1 MTPSKSIIITLIGT
15 LSIYSLTKINF
26 QDNFPFSILL
36 FSSKET
42 EKSIDSMCSNSE
54 LDLVEF
60 YKTTGPNYNFNTP
73 GGSDIFNELAQK
85 LFTNS
90 SSIEFGDITSFM
102 FKSSLVI
109 FLVLFIILII
119 LWIPFI
125 CCICCKCCICI
136 PKTILK
142 CSSIF
147 AYICFIFCVAIL
159 VLCFIG
165 YFKNSSIF
173 HGIYGFMCSLLKLGH
188 HLLNGDD
195 YKVKPYWSGVTPII
209 DILSNTTKNISN
221 LFVLAKDMTVNLTV
235 IDDLFKDM
243 NNDLSYEYD
252 FRVNN
257 CTIYSPIPGEEKI
270 FPSYLNNY
278 GPPSNETTI
287 LGGIQKVLDDFEP
300 YSAGPL
306 REILDIIDLK
316 DSAKDIKDAIEGFCD
331 DLDGSIDDIDSKIGE
346 VIDNFE
352 DAIHEIDS
360 VGRGV
365 MNTLFSLNIGLM
377 IAIFVSLLLMY
388 YFKCGHCLLCI
399 SWFFLYIF
407 MLLSL
412 ILGTLFLVLGLFV
425 QGLSSGIN
433 YAIRSLDDDSDD
445 SASDIINV
453 CFNKDGILTESIIF
467 PEDANISV
475 IDAIYNL
482 ENDINGNI
490 NDLKMYNFSFIS
502 IIENQYED
510 FMKRPKYYI
519 PQLVTS
525 LNNIRKYIDLSSNDS
540 YVSKESPS
548 YDEWEIT
555 KDDCEEGYK
564 YMPNDNNSKGI
575 GSDKFCLVIE
585 EWKLEDIKERYKNIK
600 SNNESIDINE
610 VIESYFNSISK
621 CISSNDELISDIE
634 KNNTK
639 FNESIIQIRN
649 KAIDALNSILGVV
662 KPFRDSIRDIV
673 GAGSIFNILTCNFF
687 KRDYNKLLEELY
699 VEFGSTFKST
709 SNIILSICALEFVMT
724 LLMLIIIGDLI
735 KKKKDKSREAEDNEN
750 SELMKGLTD
759 IKEEEIVN

>member
-1 MTPSKSIIITLIGT
+1 MTPSKSIIITLIGA

-54 LDLVEF
+54 LDLVDF

-136 PKTILK
+136 PKRILK

-221 LFVLAKDMTVNLTV
+221 LFVLAKDMTGNLTV

-270 FPSYLNNY
+270 FPSYLKNY

-316 DSAKDIKDAIEGFCD
+316 DSAKDIKEAIEGFCD

-490 NDLKMYNFSFIS
+490 NDLKMYNFSSIS

-600 SNNESIDINE
+600 SNNESIDIND

-639 FNESIIQIRN
+639 FNESIIRIKN

-662 KPFRDSIRDIV
+662 KPFRDSIREIV

-687 KRDYNKLLEELY
+687 KRDFNKILEELY
-699 VEFGSTFKST
+699 VEFGSAFKST

>member
-1 MTPSKSIIITLIGT
+1 MTPLKSIIITLIGT
-15 LSIYSLTKINF
+15 LAIYSLTKINF
-26 QDNFPFSILL
+26 LENFPFSILL

-60 YKTTGPNYNFNTP
+60 YKTTGPNYNFATP
-73 GGSDIFNELAQK
+73 GGSDTFNELAQK

-90 SSIEFGDITSFM
+90 SSIEMGDIASFM
-102 FKSSLVI
+102 FKSSLV
-109 FLVLFIILII
+109 FFPVLFIILII
-119 LWIPFI
+119 LWIPFT

-136 PKTILK
+136 PKRILK

-173 HGIYGFMCSLLKLGH
+173 HGLYGFMCSLLKFGH

-221 LFVLAKDMTVNLTV
+221 LFVLAKDMTGNLTV

-252 FRVNN
+252 IRVNN

-270 FPSYLNNY
+270 FPPYLNNY

-300 YSAGPL
+300 YSAGPF

-331 DLDGSIDDIDSKIGE
+331 DLDGSIDDIDSKISE

-360 VGRGV
+360 FGRGV

-388 YFKCGHCLLCI
+388 YFKCGHCILCF

-412 ILGTLFLVLGLFV
+412 ILGTLFLVLALFV

-453 CFNKDGILTESIIF
+453 CFNKDGLLTESIIF

-482 ENDINGNI
+482 ENDINGNL
-490 NDLKMYNFSFIS
+490 NDLKMYNFSSLS

-540 YVSKESPS
+540 HVSKESPS

-639 FNESIIQIRN
+639 FNESIFKIRN

-662 KPFRDSIRDIV
+662 KPFRDSIREIV
-673 GAGSIFNILTCNFF
+673 GVGSIFNILTCNFF
-687 KRDYNKLLEELY
+687 KRDFNKILEELY

-735 KKKKDKSREAEDNEN
+735 KKKKDKSREAEDNES
-750 SELMKGLTD
+750 SELMRGLTD
-759 IKEEEIVN
+759 IKEEAIVN

>member
-1 MTPSKSIIITLIGT
+1 
-15 LSIYSLTKINF
+15 
-26 QDNFPFSILL
+26 
-36 FSSKET
+36 
-42 EKSIDSMCSNSE
+42 
-54 LDLVEF
+54 
-60 YKTTGPNYNFNTP
+60 
-73 GGSDIFNELAQK
+73 
-85 LFTNS
+85 
-90 SSIEFGDITSFM
+90 
-102 FKSSLVI
+102 
-109 FLVLFIILII
+109 
-119 LWIPFI
+119 
-125 CCICCKCCICI
+125 
-136 PKTILK
+136 
-142 CSSIF
+142 
-147 AYICFIFCVAIL
+147 
-159 VLCFIG
+159 
-165 YFKNSSIF
+165 
-173 HGIYGFMCSLLKLGH
+173 
-188 HLLNGDD
+188 
-195 YKVKPYWSGVTPII
+195 
-209 DILSNTTKNISN
+209 
-221 LFVLAKDMTVNLTV
+221 
-235 IDDLFKDM
+235 
-243 NNDLSYEYD
+243 
-252 FRVNN
+252 
-257 CTIYSPIPGEEKI
+257 
-270 FPSYLNNY
+270 
-278 GPPSNETTI
+278 
-287 LGGIQKVLDDFEP
+287 
-300 YSAGPL
+300 
-306 REILDIIDLK
+306 
-316 DSAKDIKDAIEGFCD
+316 
-331 DLDGSIDDIDSKIGE
+331 
-346 VIDNFE
+346 
-352 DAIHEIDS
+352 
-360 VGRGV
+360 
-365 MNTLFSLNIGLM
+365 
-377 IAIFVSLLLMY
+377 
-388 YFKCGHCLLCI
+388 
-399 SWFFLYIF
+399 

-490 NDLKMYNFSFIS
+490 NDLKMYNFSSIS

-600 SNNESIDINE
+600 SNNESININE

-687 KRDYNKLLEELY
+687 KRDFNKLLEVLY

>member
-1 MTPSKSIIITLIGT
+1 MTPSKSIIITLIGA

-136 PKTILK
+136 PKRILK

-209 DILSNTTKNISN
+209 DILGNTTKNISN
-221 LFVLAKDMTVNLTV
+221 LFVLAKDMTGNLTV

-433 YAIRSLDDDSDD
+433 YAIRNLDDDSDD

-490 NDLKMYNFSFIS
+490 NDLKMYNFSSIS

-639 FNESIIQIRN
+639 FNESIIRIKN

-662 KPFRDSIRDIV
+662 KPFRDSIREIV

-687 KRDYNKLLEELY
+687 KRDFNKILEELY